1 MGFLLHQAVKRFEI
15 EILPE
20 APMITMMP
28 EKDLLEA
35 WNLVFSF
42 GNDSSGHPDIWV
54 YELDQVNVS
63 HICSGHS

>member
-1 MGFLLHQAVKRFEI
+1 MGVAAGALHPYVFWFEI

-35 WNLVFSF
+35 WKLFFSF
-42 GNDSSGHPDIWV
+42 GNDSCGHQDIWV
-54 YELDQVNVS
+54 YKLD
-63 HICSGHS
+63 

>member
-1 MGFLLHQAVKRFEI
+1 MGVAAGALHRYVFWFEI

-35 WNLVFSF
+35 WKLFFSF
-42 GNDSSGHPDIWV
+42 GNDS
-54 YELDQVNVS
+54 
-63 HICSGHS
+63 